1 MAEPIRTIP
10 WVEKYRPTNFEQI
23 VLDEMNHRIFYN
35 ILEKRHFPHLL
46 FYGPPGTGKTTT
58 IMNLIQAYQNMEAGE
73 PQYLKGTVIHLNASD
88 ERGIDII
95 RNQIYK
101 FVKSSHLFASQNQMK
116 FVILDEV
123 DYMTKNAQHALKY
136 LLQTTSYNVRFCLI
150 CNYISKIEPTL
161 LHEFICVRFNQ
172 LPRSDIRR
180 FVRRICDAENIHMED
195 GMLDTILD
203 QMHTDIRSIVNF
215 IQLQF
220 STTSVVPYIRVLT
233 DRVWKDLFDI
243 VSVNGNSNDALKYIH
258 DISVTY
264 NIDKKSILLQFLNY
278 AVKESLNTSETV
290 TKRVKL
296 TTEFIAFVEMLV
308 HESQHIVLD
317 LWIEYFTLNFCK
329 FIV

>member
-1 MAEPIRTIP
+1 MSLGEQRTIP

-23 VLDEMNHRIFYN
+23 VLDEMNQRIFRN
-35 ILEKRHFPHLL
+35 ILAKRHFPHLL

-58 IMNLIQAYQNMEAGE
+58 IMNLIQAYQRCDDGP
-73 PQYLKGTVIHLNASD
+73 PQCLKGTVIHLNASD

-101 FVKSSHLFASQNQMK
+101 FVKSSHLFAAQNQIK

-150 CNYISKIEPTL
+150 CNYVSKIEPTL

-172 LPRSDIRR
+172 LPRADIKR
-180 FVRRICDAENIHMED
+180 FVSRICCAEGIQMED

-215 IQLQF
+215 IQLQY
-220 STTSVVPYIRVLT
+220 STTALTPFIRVLT
-233 DRVWKDLFDI
+233 DDVWRDLFEI
-243 VSVNGNSNDALKYIH
+243 VRVKGRSDEALQFIH
-258 DISVTY
+258 EVSLTY
-264 NIDKKSILLQFLNY
+264 NVDKKSILMQFLNY
-278 AVKESLNTSETV
+278 VVKYALQGEKVELS
-290 TKRVKL
+290 R
-296 TTEFIAFVEMLV
+296 EFIAFVEMLV
-308 HESQHIVLD
+308 HETQNIVLD
-317 LWIEYFTLNFCK
+317 LWIEYFAMQMHL
-329 FIV
+329 FIK

>member
-1 MAEPIRTIP
+1 MADEPPRTVP

-23 VLDEMNHRIFYN
+23 VLDEMNQRIFRN
-35 ILEKRHFPHLL
+35 ILAKRHFPHLL

-58 IMNLIQAYQNMEAGE
+58 IMNLIQAYQNNETEGT
-73 PQYLKGTVIHLNASD
+73 QCLKGTVIHLNASD

-101 FVKSSHLFASQNQMK
+101 FVKSSHLFASQHQMK

-180 FVRRICDAENIHMED
+180 FVRRICDAEKIVMED
-195 GMLDTILD
+195 GTLDTILD

-215 IQLQF
+215 IQLQY
-220 STTSVVPYIRVLT
+220 STTSAISIRVLT
-233 DRVWKDLFDI
+233 DFVWGELFEIVRVQ
-243 VSVNGNSNDALKYIH
+243 GNSDRALEFIH
-258 DISVTY
+258 RISIEY
-264 NIDKKSILLQFLNY
+264 NVDKKSILLQFLNY
-278 AVKESLNTSETV
+278 LVKEALTPSSTT
-290 TKRVKL
+290 VKL
-296 TTEFIAFVEMLV
+296 TPEFIAFVEMIV
-308 HESQHIVLD
+308 HDAQHAVLD
-317 LWIEYFTLNFCK
+317 LWVEYFTMNLSK
-329 FIV
+329 FI